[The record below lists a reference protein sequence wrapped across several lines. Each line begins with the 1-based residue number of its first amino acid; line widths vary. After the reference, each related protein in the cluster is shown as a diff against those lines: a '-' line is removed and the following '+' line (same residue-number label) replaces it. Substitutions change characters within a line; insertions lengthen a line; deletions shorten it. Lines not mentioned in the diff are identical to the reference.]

1 MFLFHRSIYDNLVRV
16 YLLAEPIYDNPV
28 RVYLLAEQIY
38 DSPVGVYLLAEPI
51 YDNPVRVY
59 LLAKPIYDNPVRV
72 YLLAEPV
79 DGPLPLALSLLE
91 VVLHEGALVDEVNEE
106 LDTPVRPPAVL
117 RVVQPD
123 HRCKIQA
130 SVGLW
135 ECMCF

>member
-1 MFLFHRSIYDNLVRV
+1 MFVFHRSIYD
-16 YLLAEPIYDNPV
+16 
-28 RVYLLAEQIY
+28 
-38 DSPVGVYLLAEPI
+38 S
-51 YDNPVRVY
+51 
-59 LLAKPIYDNPVRV
+59 PVRV

-79 DGPLPLALSLLE
+79 DGPLPLAFSLLE
-91 VVLHEGALVDEVNEE
+91 VVLHEGALVDEVDEE
-106 LDTPVRPPAVL
+106 LDTPVRAPAVL